1 MLCQEIHT
9 KILIKNKY
17 ADVCHN
23 ILCIKAK
30 HKDFHVW
37 NEVEFRSCRLIFFD

>member
-23 ILCIKAK
+23 ICIKAK

-37 NEVEFRSCRLIFFD
+37 NEVNFRSCRLIFFD